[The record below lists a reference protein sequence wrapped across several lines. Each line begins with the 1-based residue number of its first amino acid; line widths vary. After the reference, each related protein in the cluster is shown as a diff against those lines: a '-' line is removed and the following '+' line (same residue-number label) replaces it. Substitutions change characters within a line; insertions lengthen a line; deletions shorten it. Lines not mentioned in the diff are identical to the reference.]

1 MDDFD
6 FLLIFVSLLIFTVL
20 DRYRCYPN
28 PHPHHIIIIIIN
40 RGKIGKR
47 QSKMRCKIS

>member
-20 DRYRCYPN
+20 DIGTIYPHPH
-28 PHPHHIIIIIIN
+28 PHPHHIIIIIIIN

-47 QSKMRCKIS
+47 